1 MTAAVFTSTGRTRL
15 LIVRFLLLA
24 ALGVLMVASL
34 LPAEYMPVSSWQ
46 DKVEHFAA
54 YLIVG
59 GLAMLAFRSAERR
72 KNCFFLLILLGL
84 ALEVGQIFVPGR
96 YFDLLDMAANGF
108 GASLAYTGA
117 RIWLD

>member
-1 MTAAVFTSTGRTRL
+1 
-15 LIVRFLLLA
+15 
-24 ALGVLMVASL
+24 MVASL
-34 LPAEYMPVSSWQ
+34 LPGEYMPVSSWE

-96 YFDLLDMAANGF
+96 YFDLLDMAANGL